1 MMTRSGCEFPFPFS
15 EGSCVVLL
23 VTQEE
28 KSLKKDP
35 READG
40 STSYKAEHVTE
51 VWPVYPLCQGQRQ
64 KEKAATSFGI
74 LEQMNV

>member
-1 MMTRSGCEFPFPFS
+1 MMTRSGCAFAFPFS
-15 EGSCVVLL
+15 EGNCVVLV

-40 STSYKAEHVTE
+40 STSIEAERVIK
-51 VWPVYPLCQGQRQ
+51 VWPAHPHSLC
-64 KEKAATSFGI
+64 
-74 LEQMNV
+74 